1 LLVPASV
8 DLPSSVLPGT
18 FIYSDATCRSA
29 AELMATEGLAD
40 LPVVDR
46 KTKQVSG
53 VITLQDL
60 LKGRAKAMVR
70 ENERLTLI
78 RPPE

>member
-1 LLVPASV
+1 
-8 DLPSSVLPGT
+8 
-18 FIYSDATCRSA
+18 
-29 AELMATEGLAD
+29 MATEGLAD

-46 KTKQVSG
+46 KTKRVSG

-70 ENERLTLI
+70 ENERLSLI
-78 RPPE
+78 GHQG